1 MKWKTVLKK
10 ILSPNTVTFRVDQ
23 TCGFWCVWGWGGGQT
38 YLTAEGRGMRVELLG
53 WQGQRLP
60 HLWATEA
67 LGRWESQNV
76 PAVAPSGG
84 FPQAQRGVLRVEEQ

>member
-1 MKWKTVLKK
+1 
-10 ILSPNTVTFRVDQ
+10 
-23 TCGFWCVWGWGGGQT
+23 
-38 YLTAEGRGMRVELLG
+38 MRVELLG